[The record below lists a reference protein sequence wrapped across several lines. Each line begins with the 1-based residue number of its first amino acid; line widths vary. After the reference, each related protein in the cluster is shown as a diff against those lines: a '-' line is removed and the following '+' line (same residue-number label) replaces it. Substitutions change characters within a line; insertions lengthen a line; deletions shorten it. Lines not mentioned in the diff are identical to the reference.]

1 MSKPLEVVN
10 AVLDAGFEGLGP
22 LCSATGLADEY
33 LADSRYANH
42 EARID
47 SLIHWETG
55 KLFTTGF
62 LSGLGGLLTLPV
74 SLPAGLGV
82 SWAVQARLVGA
93 IARIHGHDVEEDRVR
108 TLTLLAIVGDIGKE
122 VVKQA
127 GIEVSQQLGMRA
139 LEAVPKHALGSI
151 NRAVGFR
158 LVSKASQKGVV
169 NLSKV
174 VPLAGGLVGGA
185 VDALACRA
193 VGATARRL
201 FSPGPGPL
209 VPVPGMS
216 PG

>member
-10 AVLDAGFEGLGP
+10 AVLDAGFAGLGP

-33 LADSRYANH
+33 LGDARYADH
-42 EARID
+42 EARINA
-47 SLIHWETG
+47 LIHWETG

-74 SLPAGLGV
+74 ALPAGLGV

-127 GIEVSQQLGMRA
+127 GIEVGHQLGMRA
-139 LEAVPKHALGSI
+139 LEAVPKHALSSI

-158 LVSKASQKGVV
+158 LVSKAGPRGIV

-201 FSPGPGPL
+201 FCPGPL
-209 VPVPGMS
+209 PSPGMS

>member
-1 MSKPLEVVN
+1 MSKPLEVIN
-10 AVLDAGFEGLGP
+10 AVLSAGFEGLGP
-22 LCSATGLADEY
+22 LCGATELADEY
-33 LADSRYANH
+33 LRDPRYANH

-62 LSGLGGLLTLPV
+62 LSGLGGMLTLPV
-74 SLPAGLGV
+74 ALPAGLGV

-108 TLTLLAIVGDIGKE
+108 TLTLLAIVGDLGKE
-122 VVKQA
+122 VVKKA
-127 GIEVSQQLGMRA
+127 GVEVGHQLGLRA
-139 LEAVPKHALGSI
+139 LEAVPAHALGSI

-158 LVSKASQKGVV
+158 LVSKASRKGIV
-169 NLSKV
+169 NLSKG

-201 FSPGPGPL
+201 FAPAPALS
-209 VPVPGMS
+209 VPGMS

>member
-10 AVLDAGFEGLGP
+10 ALLDAGFEGLGP

-33 LADSRYANH
+33 LRDARYANH
-42 EARID
+42 EARINA
-47 SLIHWETG
+47 LIHWETG

-74 SLPAGLGV
+74 ALPAGLGV

-93 IARIHGHDVEEDRVR
+93 IARIHGHAVEEDRVR
-108 TLTLLAIVGDIGKE
+108 TLTLLTIVGDIGKE

-127 GIEVSQQLGMRA
+127 GIEVGQQLGMRA
-139 LEAVPKHALGSI
+139 LEAVPMHALSGI
-151 NRAVGFR
+151 NRAVGFQ
-158 LVSKASQKGVV
+158 LLSKAGQKGVV

-174 VPLAGGLVGGA
+174 VPFAGGLVGGA

-201 FSPGPGPL
+201 FAPGPF
-209 VPVPGMS
+209 PVAGMS
-216 PG
+216 AG